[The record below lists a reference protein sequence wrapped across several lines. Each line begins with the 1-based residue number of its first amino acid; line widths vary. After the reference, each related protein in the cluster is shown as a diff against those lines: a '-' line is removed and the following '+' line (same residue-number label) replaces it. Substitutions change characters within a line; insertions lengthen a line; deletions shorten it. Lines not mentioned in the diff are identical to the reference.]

1 MSDSQLFDPGPAL
14 PGHDDGLSPDAR
26 RTAKRRAM
34 LAEGIHPLM
43 GGPVNLDHTCGD
55 CEHHFSHT
63 RNQTWHKCDL
73 NATRGPG
80 TDIRVSWP
88 ACTRWEAES

>member
-1 MSDSQLFDPGPAL
+1 MTLFEL
-14 PGHDDGLSPDAR
+14 PPTEQPVTISADRR
-26 RTAKRRAM
+26 RTIRHHNA
-34 LAEGIHPLM
+34 LADGRHPLM

-55 CEHHFSHT
+55 CAHHFAHT
-63 RNQTWHKCDL
+63 RNRTWHKCDL

-88 ACTRWEAES
+88 ACTAWKPIEPVTA